1 MTAQEQSLKFE
12 DLLATVQE
20 SERGRWFVSEF
31 EARLRKSETASI
43 FSAISKLENV
53 IASQSQGGMDA
64 ALVARARTAIAS
76 ARREITAL
84 DQGRQHLSDEG
95 RLFARLADMARSA
108 FTTTEPGATLVN
120 AGVSRAL
127 LLVDQLDQDFAAGE
141 ATVPYVPADS
151 DVLEQPRLS
160 APQSPPAAAQ
170 AKPAVPDVERGARL
184 VIRKVGEAPPAPPAP
199 AVAGDVPAAAEPPR
213 QPEKRAEP
221 AIPPAPAAEVSP
233 LVAAPAKQSRV
244 VIIRRKPEELLDVPL
259 MDESSGATAA

>member
-1 MTAQEQSLKFE
+1 MPAQEQSLKFE

-20 SERGRWFVSEF
+20 SERGRWFVAEF

-43 FSAISKLENV
+43 FSAISKLESV
-53 IASQSQGGMDA
+53 IASQAQGGLDA

-76 ARREITAL
+76 ARREIAAL
-84 DQGRQHLSDEG
+84 DQGRQQLSDEG
-95 RLFARLADMARSA
+95 RLFAKLADMARSA
-108 FTTTEPGATLVN
+108 FTTNDPGATLVN

-141 ATVPYVPADS
+141 ATVPYVSADS

-160 APQSPPAAAQ
+160 APRSPPAAVQ
-170 AKPAVPDVERGARL
+170 AKPSAPDVERGARL
-184 VIRKVGEAPPAPPAP
+184 VIRKAGEAPTAAP
-199 AVAGDVPAAAEPPR
+199 ASAIAADAPAASVPQ
-213 QPEKRAEP
+213 QPEKRSEP
-221 AIPPAPAAEVSP
+221 ATPPAPAAEVSP
-233 LVAAPAKQSRV
+233 LAAAPAKQSRV